1 MVKSSKKYGLSLAV
15 IQRICAVFTNYGEVE
30 RAIIYGSRAMGNYR
44 PGSDIDLTL
53 CGERLTQKL
62 LWDISAKME
71 ELPIPYTVDLS
82 VFADLK
88 NTKLKD
94 HIERVGEV
102 FYDN

>member
-1 MVKSSKKYGLSLAV
+1 MVKSSKKYGLSLAA
-15 IQRICAVFTNYGEVE
+15 IQRICAIFANYGEVE

-88 NTKLKD
+88 NAKLKD